1 MAGSGERR
9 GRRRKPLRVEVSL
22 VVRTGPEPEDR
33 LTILDDAPVPM
44 VGSVFEYRNR
54 IVRFFAATLVQVAMR
69 SPAFYREIAPGLLT
83 YLDALR
89 GRGGSR

>member
-1 MAGSGERR
+1 MAGGGKR
-9 GRRRKPLRVEVSL
+9 GGRQREPLRVEVTL
-22 VVRTGPEPEDR
+22 VVRTGPAPEDR
-33 LTILDDAPVPM
+33 LTILDDTPVPM